1 MSAGE
6 RIRRTLACSECGWC
20 GAVATTLSVREDLV
34 EKGSVG
40 PSNSDKK
47 KTAASALPCLALPC
61 LALERAEPTPH
72 SLMRAAF
79 QPALALCLPLLLLFS
94 APASAIKFF
103 IAQASRRCLRFSL
116 SPLSSLSSLF
126 FSSLLFLF
134 YFLVYTMV
142 YAALFVTGLSVSVVV

>member
-6 RIRRTLACSECGWC
+6 RRRTLACSDCGCWA
-20 GAVATTLSVREDLV
+20 AVATTLSMRPRPERVGLVPVRRTQTRRRRPPLW
-34 EKGSVG
+34 
-40 PSNSDKK
+40 
-47 KTAASALPCLALPC
+47 PCLALPC
-61 LALERAEPTPH
+61 LALERAEPTSH
-72 SLMRAAF
+72 SLMRAAC